1 MPDYAFDEQEFRYQN
16 RRAAIQGNFAAHARA
31 LRAAGASAVE
41 VRKSSELVALDGLII
56 PGGESTTI
64 SMLLDSSGLRPDLS
78 KWIADDRPTLGTCA
92 GLVLLAE
99 ELTDGRADQEG
110 LGGLDVTVQRNGYG
124 RQRFSFEAVV
134 DAPLLGDPVESIF
147 IRAPRIVR
155 VGAGVTALGRLSDEE
170 REVVCCQQGRIIG
183 CAYHPELAGDPR
195 LHRRL
200 VKLAEGV
207 QVAG

>member
-1 MPDYAFDEQEFRYQN
+1 MRVGELALQGDVREHE
-16 RRAAIQGNFAAHARA
+16 AILRGLGADPVQIRLPSDLDAIDA
-31 LRAAGASAVE
+31 LV
-41 VRKSSELVALDGLII
+41 L

-170 REVVCCQQGRIIG
+170 GEVVCCQQGRIIG

>member
-1 MPDYAFDEQEFRYQN
+1 MRVGVLALQGDVREHE
-16 RRAAIQGNFAAHARA
+16 AILRGLGADPVQIRLPSDLDAIDA
-31 LRAAGASAVE
+31 LV
-41 VRKSSELVALDGLII
+41 L

-170 REVVCCQQGRIIG
+170 GEVVSCQQGRIIG

-200 VKLAEGV
+200 VELAEGV
-207 QVAG
+207 QAAG